1 MRKRKFEELR
11 DQPRPDNNA
20 SPRESQRQERIDGQ
34 LHHSK
39 TALFRALK
47 IARGFE
53 RQKLGRR
60 QKNAAAEKNLDDVRR
75 LRLEVAELKG
85 LDLPGVAKIH
95 LYKSLLK
102 VKPIAS
108 SDELP
113 NWVHDAVQK
122 ARKKDESL
130 ESLNV
135 QARLFKT
142 EPVLKA
148 MSEALSGIT
157 NLLGVQQ
164 GKTEA
169 KKRLRAKD
177 FPNGT
182 ELSASVAHLPSG
194 EGVQSPKHKED
205 QEQEWEGF
213 SSPAYSQN
221 SLRFEAEDDSFS
233 SVDGD
238 NYEQY
243 AARLATSSTS
253 ESGSDRST
261 PVPLRSTSSPRL
273 DRSSESIESDDSSLN
288 APSQIR
294 RADTEKKKSKLN
306 GLSSSTTTT
315 KTTKTTFLPSLLTS
329 GYYSGD
335 SDASSLDHDLDDRG
349 NDRND
354 HSRQPQRKNRMGQQA
369 RRALW
374 EKKFKDRANHL
385 HNNGGVPG
393 DSSGI
398 TSRGGK
404 TKNTT
409 DTNNNSKKTR
419 DQGWDAK
426 REAKSD
432 HDDRGKGRA
441 QRREG
446 GRRGQ
451 GATGANEENIG
462 GRRKG
467 SAGGS
472 AQKAKGQKKSDER
485 SKASSSEVTPLH
497 PSWEAAKRAKE
508 ARLRVQQSNGKPP
521 MGRKVVFD

>member
-1 MRKRKFEELR
+1 MRKRKFEEFR
-11 DQPRPDNNA
+11 DQPRPNNNA

-34 LHHSK
+34 LHNSK

-85 LDLPGVAKIH
+85 LDLAGVAEIH

-102 VKPIAS
+102 VKPVAS

-177 FPNGT
+177 FSTGT
-182 ELSASVAHLPSG
+182 ELLASFADLPNS
-194 EGVQSPKHKED
+194 EGAQSPKHKED
-205 QEQEWEGF
+205 EEQEWEGF
-213 SSPAYSQN
+213 SSPAHSQN

-261 PVPLRSTSSPRL
+261 PLPLRSTSPPRL
-273 DRSSESIESDDSSLN
+273 HRFSESIESDDLTSN
-288 APSQIR
+288 PPSQTR
-294 RADTEKKKSKLN
+294 VASTVTKKSKLN
-306 GLSSSTTTT
+306 GLPSSSA
-315 KTTKTTFLPSLLTS
+315 TKTTFLPSLLTS

-349 NDRND
+349 NDRGE

-385 HNNGGVPG
+385 HTNGGVPEDGSSTTIRG
-393 DSSGI
+393 D
-398 TSRGGK
+398 K
-404 TKNTT
+404 AKNIN
-409 DTNNNSKKTR
+409 DNKNNKVR

-426 REAKSD
+426 RGARSD
-432 HDDRGKGRA
+432 AHVRGKGRA

-451 GATGANEENIG
+451 GATGANGENTG
-462 GRRKG
+462 VRTKG
-467 SAGGS
+467 SGGGS
-472 AQKAKGQKKSDER
+472 VQKAKGQKKSHER
-485 SKASSSEVTPLH
+485 SIASSSEVTPLH
-497 PSWEAAKRAKE
+497 PSWEAAKRVKE

>member
-11 DQPRPDNNA
+11 DQPRPNNNA

-60 QKNAAAEKNLDDVRR
+60 QKNAAVEKNLDDVRR

-85 LDLPGVAKIH
+85 LDLAGVAETH

-122 ARKKDESL
+122 ARKKEESS

-148 MSEALSGIT
+148 MSEALSGMT
-157 NLLGVQQ
+157 DVLGVQK

-169 KKRLRAKD
+169 RKRLRAKD
-177 FPNGT
+177 FSNGT
-182 ELSASVAHLPSG
+182 EPLASVAHLPNG
-194 EGVQSPKHKED
+194 EGAQSPRHDED
-205 QEQEWEGF
+205 EEQEWEGF
-213 SSPAYSQN
+213 SSPAHSQN

-261 PVPLRSTSSPRL
+261 PVQLGRTSPPRL
-273 DRSSESIESDDSSLN
+273 RRSSESIESDDSFSN
-288 APSQIR
+288 PPSQIR
-294 RADTEKKKSKLN
+294 IADTEKKKSKLN

-335 SDASSLDHDLDDRG
+335 SDASSLDHDLDDRA
-349 NDRND
+349 NDRKD

-409 DTNNNSKKTR
+409 DTINNKKTR

-426 REAKSD
+426 RGARSD
-432 HDDRGKGRA
+432 PHDRGKGRA

-446 GRRGQ
+446 GRREQ
-451 GATGANEENIG
+451 GVTGANGENVG
-462 GRRKG
+462 VRRKG
-467 SAGGS
+467 SGGGA
-472 AQKAKGQKKSDER
+472 AQKAKEHKKSGEQ

-521 MGRKVVFD
+521 MGRKVVFE